1 VYSTPFEPVCA
12 KCNSPASASALI
24 SDDTIDCLRC
34 GEKCP
39 YIYGHCV
46 NVVIRT
52 VGNTTVHCTVRQPLL
67 QNVLPKLAEL
77 SYETYLQKKASSV
90 YMLRELRIHRKF
102 TLNEDNAILHIG

>member
-1 VYSTPFEPVCA
+1 VKNVH
-12 KCNSPASASALI
+12 SPASASALI

-46 NVVIRT
+46 NGVIRT
-52 VGNTTVHCTVRQPLL
+52 MGNTTVHCMVRQPLL
-67 QNVLPKLAEL
+67 QNVLPELAEL

-90 YMLRELRIHRKF
+90 YMLRQLQIQRKF
-102 TLNEDNAILHIG
+102 TLNEDNAILHID